1 MDAMFPRRRR
11 HRARV
16 AVLLLLG
23 VLLGAFS
30 YSWGYQSGSRQS
42 AVMSSA
48 AAAERDVELVRWYVD
63 AARRAGYDADHS
75 PCEPAGDDADARVR
89 AHAES
94 R

>member
-1 MDAMFPRRRR
+1 MDAMFPRR
-11 HRARV
+11 HRARI

-42 AVMSSA
+42 AVTSSSA
-48 AAAERDVELVRWYVD
+48 AAEREVELVRWYVQ